1 MKDLS
6 KVLFITDMDGTLLPS
21 NKRLNEKDISAIE
34 KFRGMGGHFSV
45 ATGRSLQSA
54 RQYFG
59 GLKICEPVIL
69 CNGGGI
75 YDCAEKKYKWQNFV
89 DISAYDVVRRVLDAF
104 PEVGCEVNLSEDIL
118 VPRLTEQEDYHLKIS
133 YDGKYTPA
141 DINELPCGGWCK
153 VLFAAPEEII
163 PDIAEFIAKIGN
175 DTVEYVRSSRIFYEI
190 LPKNCTKGSAL
201 NVLRDIYGLDGWT
214 VAACGD
220 FDNDLEMIKNADMG
234 VAPANAADCV
244 KAAAHY
250 VSAADC
256 NNGAVAEALEY
267 VINTL

>member
-6 KVLFITDMDGTLLPS
+6 KVLFITDMDGTLLPN
-21 NKRLNEKDISAIE
+21 NKQLNEKDISIIE
-34 KFRGMGGHFSV
+34 KFRSMGGHFSV

-59 GLKICEPVIL
+59 GLNICEPVIL

-75 YDCAEKKYKWQNFV
+75 YDCTEKKYKWQNFV
-89 DISAYDVVRRVLDAF
+89 DISAYDVVRKVLDAF
-104 PEVGCEVNLSEDIL
+104 PGAGCEINLSEDIL
-118 VPRLTEQEDYHLKIS
+118 VPRLTEQEEYHLKIS

-141 DINELPCGGWCK
+141 EIIELPSDGWCK

-175 DTVEYVRSSRIFYEI
+175 DSVEYVRSSSIFYEI
-190 LPKNCTKGSAL
+190 LPKNCTKGYAL
-201 NVLRDIYGLDGWT
+201 NILRDIYMLDDWT

-220 FDNDLEMIKNADMG
+220 FNNDLEMIKNADLG
-234 VAPANAADCV
+234 FAPANAMDCV
-244 KAAAHY
+244 KEAADHIT
-250 VSAADC
+250 VADC
-256 NNGAVAEALEY
+256 NNGAVAEALDY
-267 VINTL
+267 VISTL